1 MPNMNTLDATAFLA
15 RGALPLQGLTLLA
28 VEDSRF
34 ASEALRLLCQ
44 RSGARL
50 RRADSLRGAD
60 AHLRLYQPDVV
71 LIDLGLPDGRGDTL
85 IRDLAQHRPRV
96 GVILGTSGDPD
107 GQEAALSAGA
117 DGYLEKPI
125 ASLAAFQTAI
135 LRHLRDR
142 QAFDH
147 PAHANVDDSRIM
159 PDMMALCDDLKR
171 AATLAAG
178 DGDATTRRYL
188 AGFVAGV
195 AHSTADHALA
205 AAATAVGDGAEM
217 AALSHLL
224 RDRIRRTGDAF
235 QPAAPA

>member
-15 RGALPLQGLTLLA
+15 HGALPLQGLTLLA

-60 AHLRLYQPDVV
+60 AHLQLYRPDVV
-71 LIDLGLPDGRGDTL
+71 LIDLGLPDGRGDAL
-85 IRDLAQHRPRV
+85 IRDLAGQRPRTT
-96 GVILGTSGDPD
+96 VILGTSGDPD
-107 GQEAALSAGA
+107 GRDVALAAGA
-117 DGYLEKPI
+117 DGYLEKPV
-125 ASLAAFQTAI
+125 ASIAAFQAAI
-135 LRHLRDR
+135 LRHLPDR
-142 QAFDH
+142 LAG
-147 PAHANVDDSRIM
+147 PAADDSRIA

-188 AGFVAGV
+188 ASFVAGV
-195 AHSTADHALA
+195 AHSTADDALA
-205 AAATAVGDGAEM
+205 AAAAAVGDGA
-217 AALSHLL
+217 AIAPLAHLL
-224 RDRIRRTGDAF
+224 RDRIRRTDDAF
-235 QPAAPA
+235 RTPVRG

>member
-1 MPNMNTLDATAFLA
+1 MPNMNTPDPSAFLT
-15 RGALPLQGLTLLA
+15 RGPLPLHGLTLLA

-60 AHLRLYQPDVV
+60 AHLRLYRPDVV
-71 LIDLGLPDGRGDTL
+71 LIDLGLPDGRGDVL
-85 IRDLAQHRPRV
+85 IRDLAAQRPRA
-96 GVILGTSGDPD
+96 GIIIGTSGDPA
-107 GQEAALSAGA
+107 GQNAAMAAGA
-117 DGYLEKPI
+117 HGYLEKPI
-125 ASLAAFQTAI
+125 ASLAAFQSAI
-135 LRHLRDR
+135 LRHLPDR
-142 QAFDH
+142 HMVAG
-147 PAHANVDDSRIM
+147 DDDGSVA

-178 DGDATTRRYL
+178 DGDAATRRYL

-195 AHSTADHALA
+195 AHSTQDAALA

-217 AALSHLL
+217 ASLSHLL
-224 RDRIRRTGDAF
+224 RDRIRKTDDAF
-235 QPAAPA
+235 SIVRQ

>member
-1 MPNMNTLDATAFLA
+1 MPNMTSLDATVFLA
-15 RGALPLQGLTLLA
+15 RGPLPLQGLTLLA

-60 AHLRLYQPDVV
+60 AHLRLYRPDVV
-71 LIDLGLPDGRGDTL
+71 LIDLGLPDGRGDAL
-85 IRDLAQHRPRV
+85 IRDLAAQRPRM

-107 GQEAALSAGA
+107 GQQTALEAGA

-125 ASLAAFQTAI
+125 ASLAAFQSAI
-135 LRHLRDR
+135 LQHLPNRL
-142 QAFDH
+142 AM
-147 PAHANVDDSRIM
+147 PAADDSRIA

-171 AATLAAG
+171 AATLASG
-178 DGDATTRRYL
+178 DGDAATRRYL

-205 AAATAVGDGAEM
+205 AAASAVGDGAEM
-217 AALSHLL
+217 TALSHLL
-224 RDRIRRTGDAF
+224 RDRIRRTDDAF
-235 QPAAPA
+235 HR

>member
-1 MPNMNTLDATAFLA
+1 MPNMTSLDATAFLA
-15 RGALPLQGLTLLA
+15 GGSLPLQGLTLLA

-60 AHLRLYQPDVV
+60 AHLQLYRPDVV
-71 LIDLGLPDGRGDTL
+71 LIDLGLPDGRGEAL
-85 IRDLAQHRPRV
+85 IRDLAQQTARV
-96 GVILGTSGDPD
+96 GVILGTSGDPC
-107 GQEAALSAGA
+107 GQQAALAAGA

-135 LRHLRDR
+135 LRHLPDR
-142 QAFDH
+142 QMI
-147 PAHANVDDSRIM
+147 PASDDSRIA

-171 AATLAAG
+171 AATLASG

-188 AGFVAGV
+188 ASFVAGV

-224 RDRIRRTGDAF
+224 RNRIRQTDDAF
-235 QPAAPA
+235 QINW